1 MKKTTTPSSPD
12 SRKKA
17 SMPGPSKSTLML
29 LRMVARTYSPD
40 PASACPTAHYALN

>member
-29 LRMVARTYSPD
+29 LRMVARTYSPE
-40 PASACPTAHYALN
+40 PASTYSTAHYALN